1 MSRALDSDVRAS
13 LSHEH
18 PAAAYEA
25 ISKALLG
32 AENLEGDQF
41 LEIEFLG
48 KSHPLP
54 PGEFYLQDG
63 NALAIPKQGLVQ
75 AFFAARS
82 LFQEHKRKE
91 QAGCDKCLSPDALL
105 AVSSVILLMDPEHLT
120 AANARKR
127 LIKSASA
134 SPKRLLELVRRDK
147 LYIDSLLTSRLHRHT
162 KSPTLWS
169 HRRWLVDTARQY
181 GQQPD
186 VEKDIKRIVVV
197 AGERHP
203 KNYYAW
209 CHARWLIGVI
219 PEHKRDVVIA
229 EMVTVT
235 KNFCSRNGGD
245 ISGWTFLSFLLL
257 QVDEHLRTMSFFVEH
272 GVSAG
277 FKYVNEARW
286 AYLRTLAAS
295 GTVERQETDLF
306 HPNTLALLE
315 RVQKPEEREVLTR
328 AISWFTTYRKGA

>member
-13 LSHEH
+13 LSHER

-25 ISKALLG
+25 ISKALL
-32 AENLEGDQF
+32 EVQSLEEDQL

-48 KSHPLP
+48 KSHALP
-54 PGEFYLQDG
+54 PGESYLRDG

-82 LFQEHKRKE
+82 LFQEHNSREK
-91 QAGCDKCLSPDALL
+91 AGSDKCLSPDALL

-127 LIKSASA
+127 LIQSASA
-134 SPKRLLELVRRDK
+134 NPERLLELVRRDK

-169 HRRWLVDTARQY
+169 HRRWLVDTARQH
-181 GQQPD
+181 GQEPD
-186 VEKDIKRIVVV
+186 VAEGIKRIVVV

-219 PEHKRDVVIA
+219 PGYKRDVVMV
-229 EMVTVT
+229 EMVSVA
-235 KNFCSRNGGD
+235 KNFCLRNGGD
-245 ISGWTFLSFLLL
+245 ISGWTFMSFLLAR
-257 QVDEHLRTMSFFVEH
+257 VDEDLRTQSFLGELSA
-272 GVSAG
+272 SAG
-277 FKYVNEARW
+277 FKFVNEARW
-286 AYLRTLAAS
+286 VFLRTLAAS
-295 GTVERQETDLF
+295 GTVGQQETNSF
-306 HPNTLALLE
+306 QPNTLALLE
-315 RVQKPEEREVLTR
+315 KVQKPEDREVLTR
-328 AISWFTTYRKGA
+328 AVSWFTTYRK